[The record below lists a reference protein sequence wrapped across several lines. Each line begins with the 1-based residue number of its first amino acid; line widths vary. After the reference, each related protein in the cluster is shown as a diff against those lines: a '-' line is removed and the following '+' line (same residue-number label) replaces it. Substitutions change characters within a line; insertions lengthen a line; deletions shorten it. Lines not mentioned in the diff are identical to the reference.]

1 MAQQEFRAQP
11 MNGKSAG
18 RHVALRID
26 VLVIDLAG
34 GDMIDHFDAADF
46 HQPVSVDRIKPGG
59 FGIEDD
65 FAHRGSG
72 G

>member
-1 MAQQEFRAQP
+1 MR
-11 MNGKSAG
+11 AG

-26 VLVIDLAG
+26 VLMIGLAG
-34 GDMIDHFDAADF
+34 GDVVEHFDTADLD
-46 HQPVSVDRIKPGG
+46 QPVAVDRIKTGG